1 MPEPHMRAADSDRTA
16 VATALGRH
24 MADGRLTVEEYEE
37 RVARA
42 YAARTYAELAELTA
56 DLPSSAPTP
65 PATRPAPTPAPA
77 GACGRAW
84 RRDFHRGAWSA
95 WARVAVI
102 VTAIW
107 LFASIASG
115 QFTGFWPIWVVGPW
129 GVVLLSRTF
138 GGPRHHRRYP
148 GRRLPG

>member
-1 MPEPHMRAADSDRTA
+1 MSEPHMRAADSDRTA

-37 RVARA
+37 RVTRA
-42 YAARTYAELAELTA
+42 YAARTYGDLAALTA
-56 DLPSSAPTP
+56 DLPSSGL
-65 PATRPAPTPAPA
+65 TRPAARPVPAPA
-77 GACGRAW
+77 YARSCGPAW
-84 RRDFHRGAWSA
+84 SRGYHRGAWAA

-115 QFTGFWPIWVVGPW
+115 QFIGFWPIWVVGPW
-129 GVVLLSRTF
+129 GFILLSRTF
-138 GGPRHHRRYP
+138 GGPRRGHYP
-148 GRRLPG
+148 RGRLPS